1 MPGVVPNAEA
11 RDVKTIILKIRLTVM
26 VQIQIASAINDTT
39 YFGTP
44 QPPKIGSASIVANE
58 EKSTSGV
65 TPPNRIH
72 RDVSTGSGAR
82 QWQ

>member
-1 MPGVVPNAEA
+1 
-11 RDVKTIILKIRLTVM
+11 M
-26 VQIQIASAINDTT
+26 VQVQIASAINDTA
-39 YFGTP
+39 YFGIP
-44 QPPKIGSASIVANE
+44 QLSKIGSAGIVANE
-58 EKSTSGV
+58 EKNTNCV